1 MISRSGGCS
10 LLDELTHWHDTLSLY
25 LQTLHAFHNP
35 GVHYN
40 VQLDLLEPAIKTLSV
55 GTCGAD
61 HKYCTAVNT
70 VGWVSVE
77 QALPYIT
84 ALRPGCCLSQLP
96 EAECSVPQP
105 LLPNVKA
112 LMSGLIHLLIFLLGL
127 PTLKIPLLAGCSE
140 TRKPLKDHRRYKPLI
155 CFLCGLP

>member
-1 MISRSGGCS
+1 MRMISRSAGWS
-10 LLDELTHWHDTLSLY
+10 LLDELTHWHDTLSLH

-70 VGWVSVE
+70 VG
-77 QALPYIT
+77 
-84 ALRPGCCLSQLP
+84 
-96 EAECSVPQP
+96 
-105 LLPNVKA
+105 
-112 LMSGLIHLLIFLLGL
+112 
-127 PTLKIPLLAGCSE
+127 
-140 TRKPLKDHRRYKPLI
+140 
-155 CFLCGLP
+155 